1 MPRFCGMDHWIEYV
15 LQHLGAW
22 GVALLMLLENVF
34 PPLPSEVVMP
44 WAGYAVSQGTLSGVA
59 ALLAGSTG
67 SFAGAYLW
75 YWAARQVGRERL
87 RRWVRRYG
95 AWLTLSV
102 SDVQRT
108 EAWFENWGGAAV
120 LLCRMIPGIRTL
132 ISIPAGL
139 TNMSQARFC
148 VYTAVGTVAWTG
160 LLLGL
165 GWWLADRHEAL
176 VQPLSW
182 VSTAVV
188 VGLFLWWLYRL
199 IRQQSSGRSTA

>member
-1 MPRFCGMDHWIEYV
+1 MEQWVEYV
-15 LQHLGAW
+15 VEHLGAW

-44 WAGYAVSQGTLSGVA
+44 WAGYAVSQGILSATA
-59 ALLAGSTG
+59 ALLAGIVG
-67 SFAGAYLW
+67 SFAGAYVW
-75 YWAARQVGRERL
+75 FWAARQVGRERL
-87 RRWVRRYG
+87 RRWVRRHG

-102 SDVQRT
+102 HDVQQT
-108 EAWFENWGGAAV
+108 EAWFERWGGMAV

-139 TNMSQARFC
+139 ANMSQARFC
-148 VYTAVGTVAWTG
+148 LYTAIGTVAWTS

-182 VSTAVV
+182 ISTAVV
-188 VGLFLWWLYRL
+188 LGLFLWWLYRL
-199 IRQQSSGRSTA
+199 IRQQSSGRSAA